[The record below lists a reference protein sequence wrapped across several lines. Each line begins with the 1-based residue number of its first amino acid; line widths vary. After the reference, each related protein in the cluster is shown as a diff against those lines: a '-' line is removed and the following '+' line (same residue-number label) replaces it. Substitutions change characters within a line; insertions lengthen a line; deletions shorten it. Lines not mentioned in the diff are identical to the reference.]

1 MKVWFKKC
9 WHRIVSLFCAA
20 VIAFT
25 TIAYSYPVLAVA
37 GSVAAGAG
45 SILAVLGV
53 IGSIKEFCENCQWV
67 WEIVEPIIN
76 KIKSSNASA
85 LAEQQEYYR
94 CYWKEIVSKGQLTES
109 KFREYWTFVV
119 TNGDDTSMEAQ
130 YPGFTVLIQCLLKLL
145 LLVFL
150 LIHCVNQFFLIV
162 LIIQLMK
169 KIIRLFRGL
178 HIKEMSLTIG
188 ANITNR
194 MKTLLN
200 IYGAIR
206 VLIANLHILIL

>member
-85 LAEQQEYYR
+85 IAEQQEYYR

-130 YPGFTVLIQCLLKLL
+130 YPGFTDTYSMLIET
-145 LLVFL
+145 VAS
-150 LIHCVNQFFLIV
+150 
-162 LIIQLMK
+162 
-169 KIIRLFRGL
+169 GL
-178 HIKEMSLTIG
+178 SLDSLCESIFSKATPH
-188 ANITNR
+188 N
-194 MKTLLN
+194 
-200 IYGAIR
+200 
-206 VLIANLHILIL
+206 